1 MPRSGAGALATAA
14 RFGHRK
20 RRGGRASGAAGSG
33 AFMVR
38 ILLAEDDSSMRTYL
52 GRALERAGYEVV
64 AVDRGTAALPLIAAE
79 SFDLLL
85 TDIVMPEMDGI
96 ELAQKAA
103 VVAPAMRVMFITGFA
118 AVALKAGKAA
128 PSAKVLSKPFHLRDL
143 VAEVDRL
150 FQSEDRHGRL

>member
-1 MPRSGAGALATAA
+1 MKGYAHRA
-14 RFGHRK
+14 RRFPGVS
-20 RRGGRASGAAGSG
+20 AMA
-33 AFMVR
+33 R
-38 ILLAEDDSSMRTYL
+38 ILLAEDDESMRVYL
-52 GRALERAGYEVV
+52 ARSLERSGYSVT
-64 AVDRGTAALPLIAAE
+64 AVDRGTAALPLIESE

-103 VVAPAMRVMFITGFA
+103 AAAPDMRVMFITGFA
-118 AVALKAGKAA
+118 AVALKAGRSA

-150 FQSEDRHGRL
+150 FQSEDQHGRL